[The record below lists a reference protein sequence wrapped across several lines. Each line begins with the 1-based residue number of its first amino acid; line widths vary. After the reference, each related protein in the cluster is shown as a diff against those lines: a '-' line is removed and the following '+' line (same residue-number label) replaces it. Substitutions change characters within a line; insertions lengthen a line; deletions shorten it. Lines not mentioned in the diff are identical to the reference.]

1 MVRVS
6 CSPPRRDGR
15 LIGGRAVSARWGGS
29 SSRIHRGH
37 RLPNLWIRRSMTLKA
52 GFVEAARAMVGP
64 RGWSERGQFWLA
76 KIDPVLFT

>member
-1 MVRVS
+1 
-6 CSPPRRDGR
+6 
-15 LIGGRAVSARWGGS
+15 
-29 SSRIHRGH
+29 
-37 RLPNLWIRRSMTLKA
+37 MTLKA